1 MPIND
6 WSFLFVI
13 STILL
18 TPGPTNTLLASAG
31 ISAGLRRSV
40 SLLPFECLGYLC
52 ATSLWGLVLNTVVD
66 DYPVVINGIK
76 IISGL
81 YIARLGWNLWHQMA
95 LSPEDAQLPSVRPPQ
110 LFLATLLNPKAV
122 IFAMALFPVQ
132 TWLSVSNYAGVMGS
146 FIILVASIGGLW
158 IAFGAA
164 LMGGKVRWLEPRL
177 FQRLAALTLY
187 GFSLWLLFN
196 GLFR

>member
-1 MPIND
+1 M
-6 WSFLFVI
+6 
-13 STILL
+13 
-18 TPGPTNTLLASAG
+18 
-31 ISAGLRRSV
+31 
-40 SLLPFECLGYLC
+40 
-52 ATSLWGLVLNTVVD
+52 LNTVVD

>member
-1 MPIND
+1 MPVND

-13 STILL
+13 SIILL

-110 LFLATLLNPKAV
+110 LFLTTLLNPKAV

-146 FIILVASIGGLW
+146 WAAAGFDDTLLRWQMKPEVVNGEKKDIQSRVQTRGGQT
-158 IAFGAA
+158 G
-164 LMGGKVRWLEPRL
+164 R
-177 FQRLAALTLY
+177 
-187 GFSLWLLFN
+187 
-196 GLFR
+196 

>member
-1 MPIND
+1 MSIND

-31 ISAGLRRSV
+31 ISVGLRRSV

-52 ATSLWGLVLNTVVD
+52 ATSIWGLVLNTVVD
-66 DYPVVINGIK
+66 DYPVVISLIK

-81 YIARLGWNLWHQMA
+81 YIAKLGWNLWHQTV
-95 LSPEDAQLPSVRPPQ
+95 LNPEETAPPAVRAPQ
-110 LFLATLLNPKAV
+110 LFLATLMNPKAV
-122 IFAMALFPVQ
+122 ILAMALFPVQ
-132 TWLSVSNYAGVMGS
+132 TWLSVSNYAGVMS
-146 FIILVASIGGLW
+146 RFIALVAVIGGLW

-164 LMGGKVRWLEPRL
+164 LMSGKVRWMEPRM

-187 GFSLWLLFN
+187 GFSAWLLFN
-196 GLFR
+196 CFFG

>member
-66 DYPVVINGIK
+66 DYPIVINGIK

-81 YIARLGWNLWHQMA
+81 YTA
-95 LSPEDAQLPSVRPPQ
+95 PDAVD
-110 LFLATLLNPKAV
+110 
-122 IFAMALFPVQ
+122 
-132 TWLSVSNYAGVMGS
+132 
-146 FIILVASIGGLW
+146 SIGTWSGCCY
-158 IAFGAA
+158 
-164 LMGGKVRWLEPRL
+164 KYL
-177 FQRLAALTLY
+177 FQFDTKW
-187 GFSLWLLFN
+187 STN
-196 GLFR
+196 GRYPPKSRRHP